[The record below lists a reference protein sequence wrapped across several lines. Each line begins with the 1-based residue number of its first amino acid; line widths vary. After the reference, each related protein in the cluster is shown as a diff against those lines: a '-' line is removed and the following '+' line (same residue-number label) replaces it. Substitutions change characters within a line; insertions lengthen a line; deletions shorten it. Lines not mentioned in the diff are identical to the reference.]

1 MSIQIDPAEGIRSQ
15 AALEPEIRGLLVNG
29 PKMGAPAK
37 TAKIRGTAPGQ
48 TGHGGTQRTQWAVL
62 CRIFGAL
69 KPACSSLSDQKR
81 RFGLFLPCHRA
92 PLSET
97 TSTGLGTCPAAGT
110 LAGGSVGVGW
120 HAGARGDTGFIPD
133 SSAPCVH
140 APLCPKRPGACLCGR
155 APPSLC
161 GRGREPDP
169 PLCQMLGDPL
179 SPKRP
184 KGCTLAG

>member
-1 MSIQIDPAEGIRSQ
+1 
-15 AALEPEIRGLLVNG
+15 
-29 PKMGAPAK
+29 MGTPAK

-81 RFGLFLPCHRA
+81 RFGPFLPCHRA
-92 PLSET
+92 PLPGT
-97 TSTGLGTCPAAGT
+97 TITGLGTCPAAGT

-133 SSAPCVH
+133 SSVPCVR
-140 APLCPKRPGACLCGR
+140 ACALMPKTGVFVQLCTAKSMWKGSRTRPPALPDVGGPFGPQTTQRARLSRLIPMSRALWVATGR
-155 APPSLC
+155 
-161 GRGREPDP
+161 
-169 PLCQMLGDPL
+169 L
-179 SPKRP
+179 S
-184 KGCTLAG
+184 